1 MSGYHR
7 ELKLETAINP
17 GRVKEK
23 TIKMPG
29 DLAERLV
36 LGLAKKAKFM
46 LTRPNINF
54 PRTEMPKTKAF
65 KGRSSTM

>member
-29 DLAERLV
+29 YLTVRLA
-36 LGLAKKAKFM
+36 LGLAKKARCV
-46 LTRPNINF
+46 LTVPYIHV
-54 PRTEMPKTKAF
+54 PKD
-65 KGRSSTM
+65 

>member
-54 PRTEMPKTKAF
+54 LN
-65 KGRSSTM
+65 

>member
-17 GRVKEK
+17 GKVKEK

-29 DLAERLV
+29 DLAERL
-36 LGLAKKAKFM
+36 G
-46 LTRPNINF
+46 
-54 PRTEMPKTKAF
+54 PRTGEEGKVHAH
-65 KGRSSTM
+65 

>member
-29 DLAERLV
+29 YLTLRLV
-36 LGLAKKAKFM
+36 LGLAKKVRFM
-46 LTRPNINF
+46 LTVPYVNF
-54 PRTEMPKTKAF
+54 PKD
-65 KGRSSTM
+65 